1 MRRISD
7 RTNSLQLIAFG
18 ACCVALAMAIPYPD
32 HGLGHEPHGKPHIP
46 VGPKGYGK
54 DQYFQY
60 INVPAHKVFEW
71 GYRRGIDPHHFRE
84 EYLSQKDHTFKA
96 KVSRLVGQSWQ
107 IGVDA
112 GKADKTISF
121 SPLDHE

>member
-1 MRRISD
+1 
-7 RTNSLQLIAFG
+7 
-18 ACCVALAMAIPYPD
+18 MAIPYPD

-96 KVSRLVGQSWQ
+96 KVSRLGGKSRLM
-107 IGVDA
+107 GEDASKSVDHCLDQA
-112 GKADKTISF
+112 GIHFK
-121 SPLDHE
+121 

>member
-1 MRRISD
+1 M
-7 RTNSLQLIAFG
+7 IAFG

-96 KVSRLVGQSWQ
+96 KVRLKSVE
-107 IGVDA
+107 
-112 GKADKTISF
+112 KLLHT
-121 SPLDHE
+121 

>member
-1 MRRISD
+1 M
-7 RTNSLQLIAFG
+7 QVIAF
-18 ACCVALAMAIPYPD
+18 AVFCVALVASYPQPD
-32 HGLGHEPHGKPHIP
+32 HGAPHGLP
-46 VGPKGYGK
+46 VPRPGPDGYGK

-96 KVSRLVGQSWQ
+96 KASHLITTLVLYRANYACQ
-107 IGVDA
+107 IDR
-112 GKADKTISF
+112 
-121 SPLDHE
+121 

>member
-1 MRRISD
+1 VFA
-7 RTNSLQLIAFG
+7 LG
-18 ACCVALAMAIPYPD
+18 ACCVALALGAPFPD
-32 HGLGHEPHGKPHIP
+32 HGHIPHDKHSSHIP

-96 KVSRLVGQSWQ
+96 KVS
-107 IGVDA
+107 IGVYH
-112 GKADKTISF
+112 GKSCHQGTVAQA
-121 SPLDHE
+121 

>member
-1 MRRISD
+1 MF
-7 RTNSLQLIAFG
+7 AFG
-18 ACCVALAMAIPYPD
+18 ACCVALAIAVPFPD
-32 HGLGHEPHGKPHIP
+32 HGPGHGLGHGKPHIP

-60 INVPAHKVFEW
+60 INVPDPKVFEW

-96 KVSRLVGQSWQ
+96 KVSGLGSIEGTKTQSWASFCERGWNIQ
-107 IGVDA
+107 I
-112 GKADKTISF
+112 KS
-121 SPLDHE
+121 

>member
-1 MRRISD
+1 M
-7 RTNSLQLIAFG
+7 IAFG

-96 KVSRLVGQSWQ
+96 KVKWA
-107 IGVDA
+107 DA
-112 GKADKTISF
+112 HGGYGEHFYDYNHADK
-121 SPLDHE
+121 HAHGKHA

>member
-1 MRRISD
+1 MV
-7 RTNSLQLIAFG
+7 AFG
-18 ACCVALAMAIPYPD
+18 ACCVALAMGLPYPD
-32 HGLGHEPHGKPHIP
+32 HGLDHGPHGKPHIP

-96 KVSRLVGQSWQ
+96 KVSILRSARGSDLANV
-107 IGVDA
+107 I
-112 GKADKTISF
+112 
-121 SPLDHE
+121 EC

>member
-1 MRRISD
+1 M
-7 RTNSLQLIAFG
+7 
-18 ACCVALAMAIPYPD
+18 ALAMGLPYPD
-32 HGLGHEPHGKPHIP
+32 HGHDPHVKGHIP

-60 INVPAHKVFEW
+60 INVPDHKVFEW

-96 KVSRLVGQSWQ
+96 KVSNLGS
-107 IGVDA
+107 IGESMWDGSEEKPA
-112 GKADKTISF
+112 KPELG
-121 SPLDHE
+121 